1 MLTISSF
8 PRLSRE
14 NHDHA
19 KNQRPVTHTW
29 STLVLYAMPGTF
41 YFAHLLAGAV
51 CYTCLLHGFHGTWH
65 VATVGPMKK
74 AVLGVGQGTIT

>member
-1 MLTISSF
+1 MVNSG
-8 PRLSRE
+8 
-14 NHDHA
+14 A
-19 KNQRPVTHTW
+19 VC
-29 STLVLYAMPGTF
+29 YAW
-41 YFAHLLAGAV
+41 YFLLCTLAGAV